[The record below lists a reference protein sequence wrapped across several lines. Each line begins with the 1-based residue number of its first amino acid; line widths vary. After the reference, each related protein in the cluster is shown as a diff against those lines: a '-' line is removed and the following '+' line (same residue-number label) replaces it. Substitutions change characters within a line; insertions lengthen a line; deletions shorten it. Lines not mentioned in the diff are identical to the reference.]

1 MVKKYISHRGNLYGR
16 DLDRENNLT
25 SILEVINDGY
35 DCEIDLWLLDNQ
47 LFLGHDKPEN
57 RISLSTVLKIKEQIW
72 IHCKNLAALD
82 YFTNKEDE
90 KLNFFWHQQDD
101 FTLTSFN
108 YIWTY
113 PGKEVTSNSIIVDL
127 IHVNKLTKD
136 VFGICSDNIAEVKK
150 IYN

>member
-57 RISLSTVLKIKEQIW
+57 KISL
-72 IHCKNLAALD
+72 
-82 YFTNKEDE
+82 
-90 KLNFFWHQQDD
+90 
-101 FTLTSFN
+101 
-108 YIWTY
+108 
-113 PGKEVTSNSIIVDL
+113 
-127 IHVNKLTKD
+127 
-136 VFGICSDNIAEVKK
+136 
-150 IYN
+150 